1 MRIRHLLPLISL
13 TALLSACE
21 KGYEAETEVST
32 TAEEGSTTISFNIV
46 SISQTDFDGTVYA
59 TRAAD
64 LSEYCTRINLAAFD
78 ASGTKS
84 TVNQTS
90 SDSDFGTLTLSLSEG
105 TYDVVILAHSGTGNA
120 TISSVDEIKFTNN
133 KMTDTFLYYTQI
145 TVEGTTSYDISLAR
159 VVAMFRL
166 IVTDATPSDVAQMQF
181 YYTGGS
187 STLDATTGF
196 GCVNSRQTEVRDVDD
211 TAYTGQSQYEVYTL
225 PHATDDSLKIVV
237 SALDSLGT
245 TLYER
250 TFTDVPVTVNKITQY
265 TGEFFGAS
273 TEQGAS
279 TLTLTISDEWSL
291 EEYEY

>member
-32 TAEEGSTTISFNIV
+32 TAEEGSTTVSFNIV

-84 TVNQTS
+84 TLNQTS

>member
-32 TAEEGSTTISFNIV
+32 TAEEGSTTVSFNIV

-120 TISSVDEIKFTNN
+120 TISSVDEIKFPNN

>member
-32 TAEEGSTTISFNIV
+32 TAEEGSTTVSFNIV

>member
-32 TAEEGSTTISFNIV
+32 TAEEGSTAVSFNIV